1 MKEFDQ
7 LVDILARLRDPE
19 TGCPWDAKQTPMSL
33 RANFIEE
40 LYEAVEAIEADDS
53 EALSEEL
60 GDLMLHIIFQ
70 ARMAEEQQR
79 FDIRTVLEK
88 INNKLIRR
96 HPHIFS
102 DAKAEDAEGVKQNW
116 ELIKKREKKHRKSIL
131 DGIPG
136 SMPALIHASRT
147 QEKAAALGFDWSEI
161 LPVIEKIEE
170 ELDELKSA
178 IKSQQEDQIT
188 MEIGDLLFS
197 VVNLARKLNID
208 AEAALKASTRK
219 FTKRFQFIEEYY
231 ETHQKDIKSAGL
243 EELDKIW
250 ELAKKQ

>member
-7 LVDILARLRDPE
+7 LIDIMARLRDPE
-19 TGCPWDAKQTPMSL
+19 TGCPWDIKQTPMSL

-40 LYEAVEAIEADDS
+40 LYEAVEAIEADDP

-60 GDLMLHIIFQ
+60 GDLMLHIVFQ
-70 ARMAEEQQR
+70 ARMADEQQL

-88 INNKLIRR
+88 INSKLIRR

-102 DAKAEDAEGVKQNW
+102 DAQVEDAAGVKQNW

-136 SMPALIHASRT
+136 SMPALIHAWRT

-208 AEAALKASTRK
+208 AEAALKASSRK
-219 FTKRFQFIEEYY
+219 FTERFHFIEEYY
-231 ETHQKDIKSAGL
+231 ETHQKDIKSATL
-243 EELDKIW
+243 EELDQIW

>member
-7 LVDILARLRDPE
+7 LIDIMARLRDPE
-19 TGCPWDAKQTPMSL
+19 TGCPWDIKQTPMSL

-40 LYEAVEAIEADDS
+40 LYEAVEAIEANDP

-60 GDLMLHIIFQ
+60 GDLMLHIVFQ
-70 ARMAEEQQR
+70 ARMADEQQL

-88 INNKLIRR
+88 INSKLIRR

-102 DAKAEDAEGVKQNW
+102 DAQVEDAAGVKQNW

-136 SMPALIHASRT
+136 SMPALIHAWRT

-208 AEAALKASTRK
+208 AEAALKASSRK
-219 FTKRFQFIEEYY
+219 FTERFHFIEEYY
-231 ETHQKDIKSAGL
+231 ETHQKDIKSATL
-243 EELDKIW
+243 EELDQIW

>member
-1 MKEFDQ
+1 MKQFDQ
-7 LVDILARLRDPE
+7 LIEIMARLRDPE
-19 TGCPWDAKQTPMSL
+19 TGCPWDNKQTPMSL

-40 LYEAVEAIEADDS
+40 LYEAIEAIEADDA

-60 GDLMLHIIFQ
+60 GDLMLHIVFQ
-70 ARMAEEQQR
+70 ARMAEEAQR

-96 HPHIFS
+96 HPHIFA
-102 DAKAEDAEGVKQNW
+102 DTKIEDAEGVKQNW

-147 QEKAAALGFDWSEI
+147 QEKAAALGFDWDDI
-161 LPVIEKIEE
+161 PPVIEKIEE
-170 ELDELKSA
+170 ELEELKA
-178 IKSQQEDQIT
+178 ALKAQQEEQIT

-219 FTKRFQFIEEYY
+219 FTERFHFIEEYY
-231 ETHQKDIKSAGL
+231 EKNQKDIRRAGL
-243 EELDKIW
+243 EELDEIW
-250 ELAKKQ
+250 ELAKKH

>member
-7 LVDILARLRDPE
+7 LIDIMAQLRDPE
-19 TGCPWDAKQTPMSL
+19 TGCPWDIKQTPMSL

-40 LYEAVEAIEADDS
+40 LYEAVEAIEADDP

-60 GDLMLHIIFQ
+60 GDLMLHIVFQ
-70 ARMAEEQQR
+70 ARMADEQQL

-88 INNKLIRR
+88 INSKLIRR

-102 DAKAEDAEGVKQNW
+102 DAQVEDAAGVKQNW

-136 SMPALIHASRT
+136 SMPALIHAWRT

-208 AEAALKASTRK
+208 AEAALKASSRK
-219 FTKRFQFIEEYY
+219 FTERFHFIEEYY
-231 ETHQKDIKSAGL
+231 ETHQKDIKSATL
-243 EELDKIW
+243 EELDQIW